1 MTRLHEG
8 QMGVLPSPSP
18 SLDISLASQP
28 LFFFFLVRGEE
39 KKKASGDFSQVFVGL
54 SQNVGTANQITSVS

>member
-1 MTRLHEG
+1 MTSSAAVLKLSHE
-8 QMGVLPSPSP
+8 P
-18 SLDISLASQP
+18 SLASQP

-39 KKKASGDFSQVFVGL
+39 KKKTSGDFSQVFVGL

>member
-1 MTRLHEG
+1 MIELDRGRQG
-8 QMGVLPSPSP
+8 QRQHAEPGGGGVVSP
-18 SLDISLASQP
+18 ASR
-28 LFFFFLVRGEE
+28 FFFFLVRGEE